1 MKMIKLV
8 SLKFIQAF
16 WACIICMGGG
26 ISFYHMS
33 VAAKT
38 GLVGGVG
45 VFFTSFLPE
54 SYSNWKSNI
63 TFTFFTTFIADIII
77 VPTHYG
83 PIWME
88 ALCTGILSSIFAALT
103 IYVRHFIKTIRQTY
117 D

>member
-1 MKMIKLV
+1 MIRIKLV
-8 SLKFIQAF
+8 GIKFLQSF
-16 WACIICMGGG
+16 WACIFCMGGG
-26 ISFYHMS
+26 ISIYHIT
-33 VAAKT
+33 VASKT
-38 GLVGGVG
+38 GLIGAIG
-45 VFFTSFLPE
+45 VFGTSFLPE